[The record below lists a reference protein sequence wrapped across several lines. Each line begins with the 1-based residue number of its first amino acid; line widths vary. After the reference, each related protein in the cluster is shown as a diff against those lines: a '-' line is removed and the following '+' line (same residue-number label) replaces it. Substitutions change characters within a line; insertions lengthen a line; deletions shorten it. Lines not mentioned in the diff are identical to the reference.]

1 MVLGNGKRIFRKGF
15 QLLLACFLV
24 AGFMTISVAVQAAD
38 APPAPAAQS
47 AVPEAA
53 APAEATLPVG
63 DSNTGKAL
71 FTGEKSFKN
80 GGPLCISCHS
90 AGVGELGGG
99 LLGPNLSKVYADPA
113 KQALLNIA
121 WVNSPG
127 IPVMGPIFSNKNI
140 TEEEMNHLKA
150 FLKAA
155 SEKEVAPSSTGKFT
169 LISLL
174 GSVGVLIFFSIVW
187 SNRYSKRNQ
196 NTAHDALWKNY
207 GGKGGR

>member
-1 MVLGNGKRIFRKGF
+1 MVLGNGKRIFGKGF

-47 AVPEAA
+47 AVTEAA

-71 FTGEKSFKN
+71 FTGEKAFQN
-80 GGPLCISCHS
+80 GGPACISCHS

-127 IPVMGPIFSNKNI
+127 IPVMGPVFSAKNI
-140 TEEEMNHLKA
+140 TEAEMVNLKA
-150 FLKAA
+150 FFKTM
-155 SEKEVAPSSTGKFT
+155 SERELAPAPTNTFVIIGF
-169 LISLL
+169 IAFI
-174 GSVGVLIFFSIVW
+174 GIMIFFSIIW
-187 SNRYSKRNQ
+187 SKRYSKRNQ
-196 NTAHDALWKNY
+196 NTAHDALWRNY